1 MKIMEG
7 LEKNVHVSKQTTP
20 PTPLNHACI
29 KAAKKIM
36 TWLSSGNA
44 GRYMFICKNIEATM
58 ASWVFKKIS
67 QNTKCNAWQL
77 PLFAMRPKDLTW
89 LQKICCKND
98 KLFSAN
104 IGFECFCLKNA
115 VWHTKQWLKSSCY
128 LLVLLLTAAWVKQKS
143 SCCLEALGP
152 LRPLSLSHLDHWA

>member
-29 KAAKKIM
+29 KAAKKNHDM
-36 TWLSSGNA
+36 TQF
-44 GRYMFICKNIEATM
+44 R
-58 ASWVFKKIS
+58 
-67 QNTKCNAWQL
+67 KCRQIYVH
-77 PLFAMRPKDLTW
+77 
-89 LQKICCKND
+89 LQKHRSHNGFMGFQENPAKHKMQCMAAPAVCHEAKRLDMIAENMLQND

-115 VWHTKQWLKSSCY
+115 V
-128 LLVLLLTAAWVKQKS
+128 
-143 SCCLEALGP
+143 
-152 LRPLSLSHLDHWA
+152 